1 MSVMSTTTAVTTA
14 TATVSAVTTTAT
26 VRADSGGDC
35 GGSGGGDDD
44 VDSGRR
50 RQRPPAEAEGRG
62 SRPIWQLF
70 KIKLMRGP
78 NNMLKESIRNKINRK
93 NNNIIFGRLEGP
105 RNTKRGF
112 WACFSKE
119 YKKR

>member
-1 MSVMSTTTAVTTA
+1 MSTTTAVTTA

-50 RQRPPAEAEGRG
+50 RQRSPAEVEGRG
-62 SRPIWQLF
+62 SGPIWQLF

-93 NNNIIFGRLEGP
+93 NNNIIFGRLEGS
-105 RNTKRGF
+105 RNTKREF
-112 WACFSKE
+112 WACFSEE